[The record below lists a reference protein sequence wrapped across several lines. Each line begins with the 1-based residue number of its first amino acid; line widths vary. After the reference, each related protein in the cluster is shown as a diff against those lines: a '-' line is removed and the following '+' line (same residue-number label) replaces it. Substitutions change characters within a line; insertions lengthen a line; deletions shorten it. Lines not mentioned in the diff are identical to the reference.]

1 MTDIQYTRTIE
12 ALRAPV
18 HLWTLCEVSEPY
30 ASLIR
35 TKLNH
40 PASFHAMLEVTALCI
55 ESGRFIIDE
64 NYSPVLLRC
73 GARAARALKRE
84 LGLDL
89 NPEQISAALAESL
102 LTL

>member
-1 MTDIQYTRTIE
+1 MTDFEYTRAIE

-18 HLWTLCEVSEPY
+18 HLWTLCEQSEPFT
-30 ASLIR
+30 SLIR
-35 TKLNH
+35 SKLDN

-55 ESGRFIIDE
+55 ESGRYIIDE

-89 NPEQISAALAESL
+89 NPEQVCAALAESL
-102 LTL
+102 FTL

>member
-1 MTDIQYTRTIE
+1 MNDIQYTLTIE

-18 HLWTLCEVSEPY
+18 HLWTICEVDEQFTSV
-30 ASLIR
+30 IR
-35 TKLNH
+35 TKLDH
-40 PASFHAMLEVTALCI
+40 PASFHAFLEVAALCI

-64 NYSPVLLRC
+64 NYPPVLLRC

-89 NPEQISAALAESL
+89 NPEQVCAALTESL
-102 LTL
+102 FTL